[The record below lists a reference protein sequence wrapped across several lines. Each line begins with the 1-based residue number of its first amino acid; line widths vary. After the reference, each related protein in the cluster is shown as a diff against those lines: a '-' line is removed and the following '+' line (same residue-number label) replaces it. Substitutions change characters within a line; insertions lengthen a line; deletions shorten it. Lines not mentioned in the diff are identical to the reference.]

1 MSSRPRTLLVVALWA
16 ATIVGWFAYQ
26 RASGSST
33 TEVAQR
39 FVDAASGSWWAI
51 AAYAVL
57 AVVRPVVLFPATV
70 LTVVAGVLFGAVLG
84 VVVAALAAN
93 ASALIA
99 YHLGRR
105 LRRPPGGARSASDGE
120 MSRIEAWTQR
130 LRANG
135 FESVLLMRLLFLP
148 YDPVSYVCGLVR
160 VPVQQFL
167 GAGLPLQVVVL
178 EHPAAGRGNPDD
190 VLLRVAGGLF
200 GDGERQRLA
209 GPAGRAIGH
218 RELGH
223 LHAGAEAVLRP
234 PLQPFTGIGEIA
246 PGKGDTS
253 HTPHCYTEGSPCKA
267 ISADAQRVRCNMR

>member
-70 LTVVAGVLFGAVLG
+70 LT
-84 VVVAALAAN
+84 VVAALAAN

-167 GAGLPLQVVVL
+167 AANAIGTLPGTVAFVLVGASIERLDEGFGGIDGATLTVSVVL
-178 EHPAAGRGNPDD
+178 VAASI
-190 VLLRVAGGLF
+190 VASRVVRR
-200 GDGERQRLA
+200 RQS
-209 GPAGRAIGH
+209 
-218 RELGH
+218 
-223 LHAGAEAVLRP
+223 AV
-234 PLQPFTGIGEIA
+234 
-246 PGKGDTS
+246 PG
-253 HTPHCYTEGSPCKA
+253 
-267 ISADAQRVRCNMR
+267 